1 MYRKSI
7 FVIFLILVAGM
18 QTACKKNNPSE
29 QNDIN
34 MLVDKVWT
42 FSLSHP
48 DGFTLDIRTMTEPT
62 EGIAVSYAA
71 TQGSHSREQLPE
83 VITHALEHDGYVG
96 GWYSTSEDLYYFDST
111 RLFPEDSLSAARA
124 FGKDNG
130 QYSVFIL
137 STGTEVAIK

>member
-1 MYRKSI
+1 MYRKSL

-42 FSLSHP
+42 FSLSHS

-83 VITHALEHDGYVG
+83 VITHALEHYGYVG

-111 RLFPEDSLSAARA
+111 RLFPEDSLSAALA

-137 STGTEVAIK
+137 STRTEVTIK